1 MPFVVTSGAG
11 NFTSIAGNPAAV
23 NLTVTQAGVVRL
35 TSINGLPGPAGP
47 AGPAGNSQAFEY
59 TQIAPSATWIIP
71 VPVAFARRPAV
82 DVYLTSGEQIIADTV
97 ASASSVS
104 IMFASPTAGSAVL
117 T

>member
-35 TSINGLPGPAGP
+35 TSLNGLPGP

-82 DVYLTSGEQIIADTV
+82 DVYLTSGEQVIADTV

-104 IMFASPTAGSAVL
+104 IAFASPTSGTAVL